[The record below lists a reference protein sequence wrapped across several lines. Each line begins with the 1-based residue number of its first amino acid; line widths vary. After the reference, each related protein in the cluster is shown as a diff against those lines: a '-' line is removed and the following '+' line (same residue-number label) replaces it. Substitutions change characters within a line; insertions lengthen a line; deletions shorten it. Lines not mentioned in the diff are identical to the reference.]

1 MSVDE
6 QIRKLSTEESFRAKN
21 QALAMV
27 LHDQLAEFATNLDH
41 PAPFAARL
49 EIYKSAVKMGGLE
62 PKEAHIPQGA
72 GFSIK
77 FVFSGAQQAVT
88 GVTIEAS
95 SDDAFLDG
103 ERPAYLKPTD
113 TARVISILSPQEK

>member
-6 QIRKLSTEESFRAKN
+6 QVRKLSTEESFRAKN

-77 FVFSGAQQAVT
+77 FVFSGAAAPGVAQTVT
-88 GVTIEAS
+88 GVTIEADS
-95 SDDAFLDG
+95 FLDG

-113 TARVISILSPQEK
+113 TARIISVLPT